1 MKLKCLMTSYGIL
14 VVYDRPLTFLTI
26 KNMQDYL
33 ASRMEKRPSGHTD
46 LVVFCYGGSN
56 SMKGLDQPQS
66 ESVLSFFIA
75 R

>member
-1 MKLKCLMTSYGIL
+1 
-14 VVYDRPLTFLTI
+14 
-26 KNMQDYL
+26 
-33 ASRMEKRPSGHTD
+33 MEKRPSGHTD